1 MPPSILAF
9 SEMERARE
17 RETAA
22 KGTSE
27 DEKTAP
33 ADRTLRTLL
42 CFTNNWPGLVWRSL
56 DGQGCWPAFQR
67 RHLPESPLNHMN
79 ARVDMRAG

>member
-1 MPPSILAF
+1 MPPSILAL
-9 SEMERARE
+9 SEIESASE

-33 ADRTLRTLL
+33 TDERFCASLTL
-42 CFTNNWPGLVWRSL
+42 
-56 DGQGCWPAFQR
+56 
-67 RHLPESPLNHMN
+67 
-79 ARVDMRAG
+79 